1 MDKFREAA
9 GHSRTRAPKLA
20 NFERMKRSHC
30 PLCDQSIW
38 ETITKSKKLQSSI
51 IEKEKSRR
59 QLELTDMKK
68 YDGDDIKKM
77 VENVSESVLGITFEE
92 YGDLKRFGG
101 IEIDVKE
108 ANKREADSLKEVAE

>member
-1 MDKFREAA
+1 
-9 GHSRTRAPKLA
+9 
-20 NFERMKRSHC
+20 
-30 PLCDQSIW
+30 
-38 ETITKSKKLQSSI
+38 
-51 IEKEKSRR
+51 
-59 QLELTDMKK
+59 MKK